1 MHIKD
6 YISQDGITFAP
17 SVSSKKNALELLSES
32 LSQQHSSLIKNK
44 LLDALL
50 AREKLGSTGLGKG
63 IAIPHCRM
71 EDLDRIY
78 MAVLKLD
85 EGIKYEA
92 ADDEPVI
99 FLCCLVVPEDANE
112 DHLQLVASLAE
123 LLDNEQTR
131 LSINN
136 CKTADCIHQILTQ
149 NPKHLAA

>member
-17 SVSSKKNALELLSES
+17 SVSSKKSALELLGES
-32 LSQQHSSLIKNK
+32 LAQQHISLNKNK
-44 LLDALL
+44 LSNALL

-71 EDLDRIY
+71 EELDKIY

-85 EGIKYEA
+85 EGIKYESV
-92 ADDEPVI
+92 DEQPVT

-112 DHLQLVASLAE
+112 DHLQLLSSLVE

-136 CKTADCIHQILTQ
+136 CKNAECIYQILSQ